1 MLLYTI
7 YFELYGPFFTKRISI
22 SNFAYIATSKPRI
35 SAENIDIIVSGLP
48 SRSPFFNATVL
59 PILKQTYQISSYSSH
74 NLRSIVHPILT
85 LILFPL
91 FVKKPY
97 TTLVRKQKAL

>member
-1 MLLYTI
+1 MLLDTI
-7 YFELYGPFFTKRISI
+7 YFELYGLFFTNRISI
-22 SNFAYIATSKPRI
+22 SNFTYTATTKPRV

-48 SRSPFFNATVL
+48 SSWPFFNAIVL

-97 TTLVRKQKAL
+97 ATLVRK